1 MKEKRISPSEYM
13 MRMFSGAEL
22 DEILE
27 LQEESDFVNKVKEH
41 NEEKRR
47 AKKSKK

>member
-13 MRMFSGAEL
+13 MKMFGGAEL

-27 LQEESDFVNKVKEH
+27 LQEESDFVNEVKKY
-41 NEEKRR
+41 NEKKRR
-47 AKKSKK
+47 AKKSKE